1 MTNGVKYVPVGD
13 VTVGVKN
20 WNPQEFG
27 ARSFDYIDLSSVDQG
42 EKKIVEA
49 RRIVGSEAPSRARQ
63 LVEFGDV
70 LVSTVR
76 PNLNGVAR
84 VTEEFSGA
92 TASTGFCVLR
102 PTGKLDSRYLYH
114 WVRSQSFVGEMVR
127 KSTGANYPAVTDRTV
142 RAAMIPLVGVD
153 RQRLIAD
160 VLDRIDI
167 QRTRRRSSI
176 DNVDA
181 LANSLFRQ
189 SFGDLHANDR
199 GWPMCR
205 VGDFVAGFEAGK
217 NVVGDDNSSDL
228 RVLKVSS
235 VTSGIFDPAE
245 VKPAPAGYSP
255 PVSHFVRSGDLLFSR
270 ANTEELVGAVALV
283 HECPPDL
290 LLPDKIWRFVW
301 QTQADAL
308 PWFVYRL
315 FWQPSFRSVIR
326 GRSTGTSGSMKNI
339 SQDKVLSVV
348 VGYPPLNERL
358 RFSRQAEQ
366 LHRIGS
372 VQRRALGEL
381 DALFAS
387 LQHRAFRGEL

>member
-1 MTNGVKYVPVGD
+1 MTSGVKYVPIGD
-13 VTVGVKN
+13 VTVGVEN
-20 WNPQEFG
+20 WNPQQFG
-27 ARSFDYIDLSSVDQG
+27 AQSFEYIDLSSVDQS

-49 RRIVGSEAPSRARQ
+49 RKIVGSEAPSRARQ
-63 LVEFGDV
+63 IVEIGDV

-92 TASTGFCVLR
+92 TASTGFSVLR
-102 PTGKLDSRYLYH
+102 PTGKLDSGYLYH

-142 RAAMIPLVGVD
+142 RAAMIPLVDID
-153 RQRLIAD
+153 RQRWIAD
-160 VLDRIDI
+160 VLDRVDTL
-167 QRTRRRSSI
+167 RARRRRVI
-176 DNVDA
+176 AGVDA
-181 LANSLFRQ
+181 LVDSVFMQA
-189 SFGDLHANDR
+189 FGDLCANDR
-199 GWPMCR
+199 GWSTCR

-245 VKPAPAGYSP
+245 VKPVPAGYSP

-283 HECPPDL
+283 HGCPPNL
-290 LLPDKIWRFVW
+290 LLPDKIWRFEW
-301 QTQADAL
+301 RTEADAL
-308 PWFVYRL
+308 PWFAYRL
-315 FWQPSFRSVIR
+315 FWQPSFRRVIR

-358 RFSRQAEQ
+358 KFSRQAEH